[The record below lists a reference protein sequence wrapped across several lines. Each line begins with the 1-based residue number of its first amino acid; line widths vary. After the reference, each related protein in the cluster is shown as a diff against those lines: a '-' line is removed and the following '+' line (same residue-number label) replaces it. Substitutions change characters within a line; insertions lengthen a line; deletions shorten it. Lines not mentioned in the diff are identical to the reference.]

1 MQSEIPI
8 CAISQSCPSAVPESL
23 EILLI
28 TTSKALQKSAVY
40 LEFLLDYSQR
50 AETKRDKDSEKG
62 IELPT

>member
-1 MQSEIPI
+1 
-8 CAISQSCPSAVPESL
+8 VPESL